1 MQAWLQTVTANVIMS
16 SMGISYQ
23 LALEAQSL
31 VGHPESGKVQRI
43 LRAALEAADPAQA
56 VRRVVTRAGS
66 LLQIDNKLYDLDEIQ
81 HIYVLAFGKAAPVM
95 ASALAS
101 MLPDKVGSGL
111 IVSKYI
117 PSAVLPYPVL
127 ECGHPVP
134 DDRSLAAGKT
144 ALERLTDLGQDDLLI
159 CLISGGGSALLTSP
173 LSDVSLSDLQNLTES
188 LLVCGASINEINTL
202 RRHFDRVKGGG
213 LVEAAAPARTVS
225 LILSDVVGSPLE
237 AIASGPTAPDPTTR
251 EDALDILERYRA
263 EIKIPVGICEAL
275 RSAPETLKADNP
287 LFAGVQNVI
296 IGSILQSIQASFMQA
311 EKEELNGNVL
321 TSSLEGEARQVGGVL
336 GSILRQ
342 IVETGQPTKRPACL
356 IAGGETTVVVRG
368 KGLGG
373 RNLELALGAVEGLA
387 GLENVMLLTM
397 ASDGEDGPTDAA
409 GAVVTGESFARARE
423 LGLSVRA
430 YLENNDSYH
439 FFGQLGDLLR
449 PGPTG
454 TNVNDLILLFAF

>member
-1 MQAWLQTVTANVIMS
+1 MQAWLQTVTANVIMRNMS
-16 SMGISYQ
+16 FSYQ
-23 LALEAQSL
+23 FELEAQSL
-31 VGHPESGKVQRI
+31 AGHPESGKVQRI

-56 VRRVVTRAGS
+56 VRQVVTRAGS
-66 LLQIDNKLYDLDEIQ
+66 LLQIDNELYDLDEIQ
-81 HIYVLAFGKAAPVM
+81 HIYVLAFGKAAPAM
-95 ASALAS
+95 ASALAP
-101 MLPDKVGSGL
+101 MLPEEVGSGL
-111 IVSKYI
+111 IVTKHI

-134 DDRSLAAGKT
+134 DNRSLAAGKA
-144 ALERLTDLGQDDLLI
+144 ALEMLVDLGQDDLLI
-159 CLISGGGSALLTSP
+159 CLISGGGSALLTDP
-173 LSDVSLSDLQNLTES
+173 LSDVSLSDLQSLTEG
-188 LLVCGASINEINTL
+188 LLGCGASINEINTL

-213 LVEAAAPARTVS
+213 LVKVAAPARTVS

-251 EDALDILERYRA
+251 EDALGILDRYQA
-263 EIKIPVGICEAL
+263 EIKIPLSVYEAL
-275 RSAPETLKADNP
+275 RSASETLKANDP

-296 IGSILQSIQASFMQA
+296 IGSNLQSLQASFLQA
-311 EKEELNGNVL
+311 MKEELNANIL
-321 TSSLEGEARQVGGVL
+321 TSSLEGEARQAGVFFS
-336 GSILRQ
+336 SILRQ
-342 IVETGQPTKRPACL
+342 MLETDQPIKRPACL
-356 IAGGETTVVVRG
+356 VAGGETTVVVKG

-423 LGLSVRA
+423 LGLSVRG

-439 FFGQLGDLLR
+439 FFNQLGDLLR
-449 PGPTG
+449 TGPTG